1 MDEGTLMYR
10 SGKGLIL
17 ISTLLLV
24 ACDSKQDQSKKNS
37 QEQAVSEPIQV
48 ENPDVLPYLDMQET
62 KADYALPFCEKKNC
76 IEIEIQTIKTQ
87 DTWLNKWIETH
98 QAWVIQNQVGL
109 NQEMTLQQAVNA
121 YIKKSDAWEAEF
133 PKNKAYEL
141 HMQTRIAS
149 QRNQYVLLQVSVDTK
164 QAEVSV
170 KARQYLYVA
179 DRKLKKNLT
188 ILDVIQPQKQNA
200 LNNLIQQ
207 KYQEWLDQQDMLV
220 KKSAP
225 KKLFWGQSDWFFDG
239 EGIGLHYR
247 AGEISEDAPQFDI
260 YLDKAQTQQMLKP
273 DVFQKMF

>member
-1 MDEGTLMYR
+1 MDEGTAMHI

-17 ISTLLLV
+17 ISILLLV
-24 ACDSKQDQSKKNS
+24 ACDSKQDQSKKNA
-37 QEQAVSEPIQV
+37 QEQAESEPIQV

>member
-1 MDEGTLMYR
+1 MDKGTAMHI
-10 SGKGLIL
+10 SGKGFIL
-17 ISTLLLV
+17 ISALLLM
-24 ACDSKQDQSKKNS
+24 ACDSKQDQPKENV
-37 QEQAVSEPIQV
+37 QQQGASEPIQI
-48 ENPDVLPYLDMQET
+48 ENPDVLPYLDMQEV

-87 DTWLNKWIETH
+87 DTWLNQWIETH

-109 NQEMTLQQAVNA
+109 DQEMNLQQAVDA
-121 YIKKSDAWEAEF
+121 YIKKSDAWEGEF

-149 QRNQYVLLQVSVDTK
+149 QRNQYVLLQISVDTK
-164 QAEVSV
+164 QAEVAV

-179 DRKLKKNLT
+179 DRKLKKNIT

-200 LNNLIQQ
+200 MNSLIQQ
-207 KYQEWLDQQDMLV
+207 KYQVWLDEQDKLV
-220 KKSAP
+220 KKAAP

-239 EGIGLHYR
+239 EGVGLHYR
-247 AGEISEDAPQFDI
+247 AGEISDDAPQFDI

-273 DVFQKMF
+273 EVFQKMF

>member
-1 MDEGTLMYR
+1 MDEGTAMHI

-24 ACDSKQDQSKKNS
+24 ACDSKQDQSKENA

-149 QRNQYVLLQVSVDTK
+149 QRNQYVLLQISVDTK
-164 QAEVSV
+164 QAEVAV

-179 DRKLKKNLT
+179 DRKLKKNIM

-200 LNNLIQQ
+200 MNSLIQQ
-207 KYQEWLDQQDMLV
+207 KYQVWLDEQDKLV
-220 KKSAP
+220 KKAAP

-239 EGIGLHYR
+239 EGVGLHYR
-247 AGEISEDAPQFDI
+247 AGEISDDAPQFDI

-273 DVFQKMF
+273 EVFQKMF

>member
-1 MDEGTLMYR
+1 MDEGTAMHM

-17 ISTLLLV
+17 ISTVLLV
-24 ACDSKQDQSKKNS
+24 ACDSKQDQSKENA

>member
-1 MDEGTLMYR
+1 MDKGTAMHI

-24 ACDSKQDQSKKNS
+24 ACDSKQDQSKKNA

>member
-1 MDEGTLMYR
+1 MDEGTAMHI

-24 ACDSKQDQSKKNS
+24 ACDSKQDQSKKNA

-149 QRNQYVLLQVSVDTK
+149 QRNQYVLLQISVDTK
-164 QAEVSV
+164 QAEVAV

-200 LNNLIQQ
+200 MNSLIQQ
-207 KYQEWLDQQDMLV
+207 KYQVWLDEQDKLV
-220 KKSAP
+220 KKAAP

-247 AGEISEDAPQFDI
+247 AGEISDDAPQFDI

>member
-1 MDEGTLMYR
+1 MDKGTAMHI

-149 QRNQYVLLQVSVDTK
+149 QRNEYVLLQVSVDTK

-239 EGIGLHYR
+239 EGIWLHYR

>member
-1 MDEGTLMYR
+1 MDKGTAMHI

-24 ACDSKQDQSKKNS
+24 ACDSKQDQSKKNA

-260 YLDKAQTQQMLKP
+260 YLNKAQTQQMLKP

>member
-1 MDEGTLMYR
+1 MDEGTAMHI

-24 ACDSKQDQSKKNS
+24 ACDSKQDQSKENA

-149 QRNQYVLLQVSVDTK
+149 QRNQYVLLQISVDTK
-164 QAEVSV
+164 QAEVAV

-179 DRKLKKNLT
+179 DRKLKKNIT

-200 LNNLIQQ
+200 MNSLIQQ
-207 KYQEWLDQQDMLV
+207 KYQVWLDEQDKLV
-220 KKSAP
+220 KKAAP

-247 AGEISEDAPQFDI
+247 AGEISDDAPQFDI

-273 DVFQKMF
+273 EVFQKMF

>member
-1 MDEGTLMYR
+1 MDKGTAMHI
-10 SGKGLIL
+10 SGKGFIL
-17 ISTLLLV
+17 ISALLLM
-24 ACDSKQDQSKKNS
+24 ACDSKQDQPKENV
-37 QEQAVSEPIQV
+37 QQQGASEPIQI
-48 ENPDVLPYLDMQET
+48 ENPDVLPYLDMQEV

-87 DTWLNKWIETH
+87 DTWLNKWIESH

-149 QRNQYVLLQVSVDTK
+149 QRNQYVLLQISVDTK
-164 QAEVSV
+164 QAEVAV

-179 DRKLKKNLT
+179 DRKLKKNII
-188 ILDVIQPQKQNA
+188 ILDIIQPQKQNA
-200 LNNLIQQ
+200 MNSLIQQ
-207 KYQEWLDQQDMLV
+207 KYQVWLDEQDKLV
-220 KKSAP
+220 KKAAP

>member
-1 MDEGTLMYR
+1 MNTLKPLFAVSLMI
-10 SGKGLIL
+10 GMMAL
-17 ISTLLLV
+17 T
-24 ACDSKQDQSKKNS
+24 ACDHPKKNETDS
-37 QEQAVSEPIQV
+37 AQATEQHTAAVEKA
-48 ENPDVLPYLDMQET
+48 EVLPYLNMQEA

>member
-1 MDEGTLMYR
+1 MDEGTAMHI

-24 ACDSKQDQSKKNS
+24 ACDSKQDQPKENA

>member
-1 MDEGTLMYR
+1 MDEGTAMHI

-87 DTWLNKWIETH
+87 DTWLNKWIESH

>member
-1 MDEGTLMYR
+1 MDEGTAMHI

-24 ACDSKQDQSKKNS
+24 ACDSKQDQSKKNA

-220 KKSAP
+220 KRSAP

>member
-1 MDEGTLMYR
+1 MDKGTAMHI

-87 DTWLNKWIETH
+87 DTWLNKWIESH

-220 KKSAP
+220 KRSAP

>member
-1 MDEGTLMYR
+1 MDKGTAMHI

-24 ACDSKQDQSKKNS
+24 ACDSKQDQSKKNA

-76 IEIEIQTIKTQ
+76 IEIDIQTIKTQ

-149 QRNQYVLLQVSVDTK
+149 QRNEYVLLQVSVDTK

>member
-1 MDEGTLMYR
+1 MDKGTAMHI

-260 YLDKAQTQQMLKP
+260 YLNKAQTQQMLKP

>member
-1 MDEGTLMYR
+1 MDKGTAMHI

>member
-1 MDEGTLMYR
+1 MDEGTAMHI

-24 ACDSKQDQSKKNS
+24 ACDSKQDQSKKNA

-48 ENPDVLPYLDMQET
+48 ENPDVLPYLNMQEA

-200 LNNLIQQ
+200 MNSLIQQ
-207 KYQEWLDQQDMLV
+207 KYQVWLDEQDKLV
-220 KKSAP
+220 KKAAP

-239 EGIGLHYR
+239 EGVGLHYR
-247 AGEISEDAPQFDI
+247 AGEISDDAPQFDI

-273 DVFQKMF
+273 EVFQKMF

>member
-1 MDEGTLMYR
+1 MDEGTAMHI

>member
-1 MDEGTLMYR
+1 MDEGTAMHI

-260 YLDKAQTQQMLKP
+260 YLNKAQTQQMLKP

>member
-1 MDEGTLMYR
+1 MDEGTAMHI

-24 ACDSKQDQSKKNS
+24 ACDSKQDQSKKNA

-149 QRNQYVLLQVSVDTK
+149 QRNEYVLLQVSVDTK

>member
-1 MDEGTLMYR
+1 MDEGTAMHI

-17 ISTLLLV
+17 ISILLLV
-24 ACDSKQDQSKKNS
+24 ACDSKQDQSKKNA

-220 KKSAP
+220 KRSAP

>member
-1 MDEGTLMYR
+1 MDKGTAMHI

-149 QRNQYVLLQVSVDTK
+149 QRNEYVLLQVSVDTK

>member
-1 MDEGTLMYR
+1 MDEGTAMHR

-24 ACDSKQDQSKKNS
+24 ACDSKQDQPKENA

-121 YIKKSDAWEAEF
+121 YIKKSDTWEAEF

-164 QAEVSV
+164 QADVSV

>member
-1 MDEGTLMYR
+1 MDEGTAMHI

-24 ACDSKQDQSKKNS
+24 ACDSKQDQSKENA

>member
-1 MDEGTLMYR
+1 MDKGTAMHI

-149 QRNQYVLLQVSVDTK
+149 QRNEYVLLQVSVDTK

-220 KKSAP
+220 KRSAP

>member
-1 MDEGTLMYR
+1 MDEGTAMHI

-149 QRNQYVLLQVSVDTK
+149 QRNEYVLLQVSVDTK

>member
-1 MDEGTLMYR
+1 MDKGTAMHI

-24 ACDSKQDQSKKNS
+24 ACDSKQDQSKENA

-220 KKSAP
+220 KRSAP

>member
-1 MDEGTLMYR
+1 MDEGTAMHI

-24 ACDSKQDQSKKNS
+24 ACDSKQDQSKANTQQQS
-37 QEQAVSEPIQV
+37 ASEPIQV
-48 ENPDVLPYLDMQET
+48 ENPDVLPYLNMQEA

>member
-1 MDEGTLMYR
+1 MDEGTAMHI

-149 QRNQYVLLQVSVDTK
+149 QRNEYVLLQVSVDTK

-273 DVFQKMF
+273 DVFHKMF

>member
-1 MDEGTLMYR
+1 MDEGTAMHI

-17 ISTLLLV
+17 ISILLLV

>member
-1 MDEGTLMYR
+1 MDEGTAMHI

-24 ACDSKQDQSKKNS
+24 ACDSKQDQSKANTQQQS
-37 QEQAVSEPIQV
+37 ASEPIQV
-48 ENPDVLPYLDMQET
+48 ENPDVLPYLNMQEA

-273 DVFQKMF
+273 DVYQKMF

>member
-1 MDEGTLMYR
+1 MDEGTAMHI

-24 ACDSKQDQSKKNS
+24 ACDSKQDQSKKNA